1 MEALTSEV
9 LSHLLEQ
16 KEVQQWKSGP
26 YGEYG
31 DNEQNTVLQNIIN
44 FLPSN
49 MALDLI
55 IILILI
61 EVSCYYKHQIQVSL
75 YSITACIFCSLWTI
89 VKDQITCC
97 KYSAFAIE
105 DFIMSTR
112 KHHRDYTLIYYTTYM
127 SHLLHEPS

>member
-16 KEVQQWKSGP
+16 KDVQQWKSGP

-31 DNEQNTVLQNIIN
+31 DNEQNTILQNIIN

-61 EVSCYYKHQIQVSL
+61 EVSCY
-75 YSITACIFCSLWTI
+75 
-89 VKDQITCC
+89 
-97 KYSAFAIE
+97 
-105 DFIMSTR
+105 
-112 KHHRDYTLIYYTTYM
+112 
-127 SHLLHEPS
+127 